1 MAYKKRDGHRVS
13 ELIPGEQE
21 SMNEGVQDF
30 SYADK
35 SGHHGVQKFIIVA
48 LISIILV
55 VGGWFLLDNYTG
67 LRLPGMSSGNQNLS
81 KGWQAIFL
89 SNGQVYFGKVEKI
102 NDHDLIL
109 TDIYYLQ
116 VVAKPL
122 QQSQEAPSTDQ
133 AQSQQ
138 ELTLAKLGNELHGP
152 VDRMIINRDQILLT
166 EELKEDSKVVTAITA
181 YVTDQANSKDK
192 K

>member
-1 MAYKKRDGHRVS
+1 MAYKKRNGHQIS
-13 ELIPGEQE
+13 EIIPGEQN

-30 SYADK
+30 AYT
-35 SGHHGVQKFIIVA
+35 GGNNNGVQKFIIIA
-48 LISIILV
+48 LVVIILV

-67 LRLPGMSSGNQNLS
+67 ISLPGMTSSNQDLS

-89 SNGQVYFGKVEKI
+89 SNGQVYFGKIEKI

-122 QQSQEAPSTDQ
+122 QQSQEAPSPEQ
-133 AQSQQ
+133 SQSQQ

-152 VDRMIINRDQILLT
+152 KDRMIINRDQILLT

-181 YVTDQANSKDK
+181 YVTEQANSKDQK
-192 K
+192 